1 MGMEWGWKWDEDG
14 GGRGWI
20 RMEMSGWSW
29 DRDGAGTGMDQDGAG
44 TRVTTASPPCRCL
57 RHARVPREQQQL
69 PRAERAGHGR
79 AHARLQLDP
88 QPPGGAHGHLP
99 AQAGRLRRL
108 QVSRDPALVSPCPHE
123 PPALQFQEC
132 PEFLGNIPGMAPL
145 VPPRRRYCDNLGC
158 RPLSTANFE
167 KIIREIF
174 PNIKARRL
182 GGRGQSKYPSL

>member
-1 MGMEWGWKWDEDG
+1 
-14 GGRGWI
+14 
-20 RMEMSGWSW
+20 MEMSGWSW

-69 PRAERAGHGR
+69 PGAERAGHGR

-123 PPALQFQEC
+123 PPGLQFQEL
-132 PEFLGNIPGMAPL
+132 FLGNIPGMAPL

-158 RPLSTANFE
+158 RPLSTANFG